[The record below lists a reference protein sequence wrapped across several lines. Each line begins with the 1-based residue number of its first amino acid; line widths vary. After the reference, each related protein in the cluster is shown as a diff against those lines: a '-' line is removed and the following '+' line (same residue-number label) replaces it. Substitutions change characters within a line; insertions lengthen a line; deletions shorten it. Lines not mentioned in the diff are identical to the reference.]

1 MRKLAALLTVSC
13 LFVGACS
20 SDKEKPAS
28 TSLPLVG
35 KEWTR
40 IDLNESY
47 NSDTYVLELQHGW
60 LVYRKNGFGAGMAF
74 VPAPAQPTKQN

>member
-1 MRKLAALLTVSC
+1 MRILAVLLAVSC
-13 LFVGACS
+13 LFVGACN
-20 SDKEKPAS
+20 SDKEKPAHV
-28 TSLPLVG
+28 SLPLVG

-60 LVYRKNGFGAGMAF
+60 LVYRKAGFGAGMAF
-74 VPAPAQPTKQN
+74 VPAPEQPRKQN